1 MEKYEYLIIVILII
15 VSIVLNIF
23 YNKSQKIYFFFDAK
37 DEKSVQL
44 LNNILKN
51 SDNEIVIVTS
61 EKQGNEHN
69 MREVLEKISTNTRP
83 VSKVLNIEKLTD
95 LSEVVY
101 EACFKNAK
109 CIFQPH
115 DRFYAIANRLNVQGY
130 PFKFENKIDSP
141 SNIPSD
147 VNGNASVNYGNS
159 DKNID
164 LLSDNKNAQVG
175 KLKELV
181 EGPGGCS
188 NTRSSRGLGE

>member
-1 MEKYEYLIIVILII
+1 MEKYEYLIIIILII
-15 VSIVLNIF
+15 LSIVINVF

-37 DEKSVQL
+37 DEKSVKL
-44 LNNILKN
+44 LSNILKN
-51 SDNEIVIVTS
+51 SDNEIIIVTS
-61 EKQGNEHN
+61 EKEENEHN
-69 MREVLEKISTNTRP
+69 MREVLQKLSSVRP

-130 PFKFENKIDSP
+130 PFQFENKIDSP

-164 LLSDNKNAQVG
+164 LLSGNKNASVG

>member
-1 MEKYEYLIIVILII
+1 MEKYEYLIIIILII
-15 VSIVLNIF
+15 LSIVINVF

-37 DEKSVQL
+37 DEKSVKL
-44 LNNILKN
+44 LSNILKN

-61 EKQGNEHN
+61 EKEENEHN
-69 MREVLEKISTNTRP
+69 MREVLQKLSSVRP

-130 PFKFENKIDSP
+130 PFQFENKIDSP

-164 LLSDNKNAQVG
+164 LLSGNKNASVG